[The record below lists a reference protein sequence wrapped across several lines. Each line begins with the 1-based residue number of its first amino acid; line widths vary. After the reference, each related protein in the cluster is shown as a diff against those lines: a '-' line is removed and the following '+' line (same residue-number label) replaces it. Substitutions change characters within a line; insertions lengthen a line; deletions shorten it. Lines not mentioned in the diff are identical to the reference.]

1 MKIFTTIAYWNK
13 LMCFAN
19 RVYHHHFH
27 YANYATYQHFNPSSI
42 QNVCLLNLTGI
53 GSHDPSVI

>member
-19 RVYHHHFH
+19 RVYHHHFR
-27 YANYATYQHFNPSSI
+27 NYATYQHFNPSSI
-42 QNVCLLNLTGI
+42 QNDCLLNLIGI
-53 GSHDPSVI
+53 GSHNPPVI

>member
-19 RVYHHHFH
+19 RVYHDHFR
-27 YANYATYQHFNPSSI
+27 NYATYQHFNPSSI
-42 QNVCLLNLTGI
+42 QNVCLLNLISI
-53 GSHDPSVI
+53 GSDDHPVI